1 MTPCLKIRCRG
12 NHFAAN
18 YKREGLIS
26 RGDVRVGCSRNFH
39 WFAIESTN
47 LHSKHQMLIH
57 LFAIE
62 STNLHYAHQMLI
74 PIGRRLTQSIIEST
88 TTRFY
93 L

>member
-1 MTPCLKIRCRG
+1 MTPCLKIRYRG

-18 YKREGLIS
+18 YKREGLTS
-26 RGDVRVGCSRNFH
+26 RGDVRAGCSRHFH

-47 LHSKHQMLIH
+47 LHS
-57 LFAIE
+57 E
-62 STNLHYAHQMLI
+62 HQMLI
-74 PIGRRLTQSIIEST
+74 PIGRKLTQSIIEST